1 MTCHIQHI
9 ALIEEGLH
17 SKRLPITY
25 FNLCWH
31 YFNTT
36 YNFSNKIIKVCISA
50 SYLQFIYALAYDN
63 DFSMYNCVCTWRLL
77 FFLMWLQ
84 AQLQEQY
91 KQYYIIKRT
100 PYFQDLR
107 KVLASPNE

>member
-9 ALIEEGLH
+9 ARIEEGLH

-25 FNLCWH
+25 FSLCWH
-31 YFNTT
+31 YFNTI
-36 YNFSNKIIKVCISA
+36 YNFSNKVIKLCISA
-50 SYLQFIYALAYDN
+50 SYLHSIYALVYDN
-63 DFSMYNCVCTWRLL
+63 NFSMYNCVCTERLL
-77 FFLMWLQ
+77 FCLMWLQ

-107 KVLASPNE
+107 KVLASPNK